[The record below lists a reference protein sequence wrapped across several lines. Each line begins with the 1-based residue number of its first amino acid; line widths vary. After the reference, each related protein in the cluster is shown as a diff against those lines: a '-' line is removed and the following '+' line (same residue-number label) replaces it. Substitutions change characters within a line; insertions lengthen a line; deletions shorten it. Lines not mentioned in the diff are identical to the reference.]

1 VRLKTATFTV
11 HADVRQSARWKQAT
25 EGEGFASVGAWLAR
39 AADAYLRV
47 RAKAGLPV
55 PLAWSK
61 GVFSVKLMDGEEIR
75 VTGMVSPPFAYFQ
88 GTSHGMDRNK
98 GRSLVHLA
106 SGRIIATLYRSA
118 QARSLASDLAPVLLR
133 GELPELL
140 PVVERHVRE
149 SV

>member
-1 VRLKTATFTV
+1 MKVATFTV
-11 HADVRQSARWKQAT
+11 HADARQSARWKQAS

-39 AADAYLRV
+39 AADAYLKV
-47 RAKAGLPV
+47 RTRAGLPV

-61 GVFSVKLMDGEEIR
+61 GVFSVLLMSGEEIR
-75 VTGMVSPPFAYFQ
+75 VSGMVSPPFAYFR
-88 GTSHGMDRNK
+88 GTSHGADRNK

-106 SGRIIATLYRSA
+106 SGRIIATLRRSA
-118 QARSLASDLAPVLLR
+118 QARSLASELAPVLLR

-149 SV
+149 AQ